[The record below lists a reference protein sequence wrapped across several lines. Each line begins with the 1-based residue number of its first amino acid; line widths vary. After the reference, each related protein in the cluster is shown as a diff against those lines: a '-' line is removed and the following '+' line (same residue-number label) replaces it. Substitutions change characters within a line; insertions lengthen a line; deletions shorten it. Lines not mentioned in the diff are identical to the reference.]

1 MTGHARIRVATAFI
15 LIAGWALTLFLSWPG
30 HLSFDSIVQLHDGR
44 TGYYHSWHPP
54 VMAWLLGVG
63 DALMPGAGLY
73 VLFVTTLTFGSFL
86 VLLWTRPTASW
97 TVAVL
102 AVLFVPIP
110 QFLLYPMIVWKDV
123 LFATAAIAGF
133 VFLSLAE
140 THWMHRNI
148 RVFLLAASFVLM
160 VLATLARQNGVIAL
174 IAMAAAFAWIGARNS
189 NWTRGVIGGV
199 AALVAA
205 GGVAFAI
212 SSSLA
217 THSDGGEGTRTQ
229 LNLLRFYDLVGAI
242 SSDSSLPLNV
252 LADEEPDLEAL
263 MRTDGR
269 GLYSAER
276 NDTLVG
282 SPALQEALAQ
292 AEPSAIAAQWYDLVL
307 HHPWLYLQVRA
318 RAFGQVLFT
327 PDIEGCR
334 PVFTGIEGPP
344 GEMEDLELA
353 PRRDARDLALANY
366 TKGFMGTP
374 VFSHA
379 VFGVLAILALAILLR
394 RRSAGDIAMALLLA
408 GALVFTASFFV
419 ISIACDYRYLYFLD
433 MAALCA
439 TFYLALDPAYLF
451 QVVAMW
457 SGSFWDSR
465 SDDRK
470 S

>member
-1 MTGHARIRVATAFI
+1 MTKTARVRVAVAII
-15 LIAGWALTLFLSWPG
+15 LIAGWALTLAISWPG

-44 TGYYHSWHPP
+44 TGFYHSWHPP
-54 VMAWLLGVG
+54 IMAWLLGAG

-73 VLFVTTLTFGSFL
+73 VVFVTTLTFGSFL
-86 VLLWTRPTASW
+86 ALTWTRPSTSW
-97 TVAVL
+97 AAAVL
-102 AVLFVPIP
+102 AVLFVPLP

-123 LFATAAIAGF
+123 LFAAAAIAAF
-133 VFLSLAE
+133 VSLSLAE
-140 THWMHRNI
+140 AHWQHRHL
-148 RVFLLAASFVLM
+148 RTSLLAASFVLT
-160 VLATLARQNGVIAL
+160 VLATLARQNGLIAL
-174 IAMAAAFAWIGARNS
+174 IAITAAVSWIVARNS
-189 NWTRGVIGGV
+189 NWARGALCGI

-205 GGVAFAI
+205 GCLTFAI
-212 SSSLA
+212 SSALA
-217 THSDGGEGTRTQ
+217 TRSDGGEGTRTQ
-229 LNLLRFYDLVGAI
+229 LNLLRFYDLVGAV
-242 SSDSSLPLNV
+242 SADPHLPLNI
-252 LADEEPDLEAL
+252 LTDEEPDLEAL
-263 MRTDGR
+263 MRSDGR
-269 GLYSAER
+269 KLYSPER

-282 SPALQEALAQ
+282 SPALQKALAQ

-318 RAFGQVLFT
+318 RVFGQVLFT

-353 PRRDARDLALANY
+353 PRRDARDLALASY
-366 TKGFMGTP
+366 AKGFRGTP
-374 VFSHA
+374 VLSHA
-379 VFGVLAILALAILLR
+379 AFGVLAIAGLVLLLR
-394 RRSAGDIAMALLLA
+394 RRSAGDIAMAFLLA
-408 GALVFTASFFV
+408 SALVFTASFFV

-465 SDDRK
+465 SDERK